1 MKINRLN
8 APGYDNGLMTR
19 RERKIVKGDWSE
31 PAKDPLMVKSVFSL
45 EHKDEKTVNI
55 RTYLG

>member
-45 EHKDEKTVNI
+45 EHKDSE
-55 RTYLG
+55 